1 MKKNAETNNI
11 EIKNNNAETEKK
23 GLFSQATRRRFRF
36 GSNMIV
42 LAILVIV
49 VFVVVNVVL
58 ERFSTR
64 LTLDLT
70 SEKLYTIGDVTK
82 KNMEALE
89 KDVEIIALYDRVKG
103 EADTD
108 KVAVMKVLDL
118 YEPFERITVSYVDPD
133 SHPNFILDTV
143 GRINAGSYSAG
154 DYIVKCGEKTRR
166 ISKSEMYVTTT
177 QTYNSFYSYEVQS
190 GMQAERK
197 LTTAVLYVTADVS
210 PVVYYINNHGEEDIS
225 DYSML
230 LTYIEGLGCDV
241 KELNMGKITEMPE
254 DAAVAIIM
262 GPKFDITP
270 AESVML
276 QQWLEQG
283 AGQLAIAADPMQSGS
298 EFANLNE
305 LLTKMFAL
313 SLNNDQISDDTNR
326 ISSAANAFS
335 FLGQSVSNG
344 PIENSSV
351 YQVPVFT
358 SRSINVQNIDE
369 STAGIK
375 HYPIM
380 QTYETAVSTAIVGGT
395 KSAPGIFTVG
405 AAAKNLN
412 FNEVSHA
419 IVFGSTMAFT
429 DEYYA
434 LYGAYTVRSLSIYA
448 MGVDWMIE
456 SYGTNEGTEIAQKN
470 YGSTNLIVT
479 AGLRNTLGIIAAVVV
494 PLIIIGIGI
503 VVWLKRRHL

>member
-1 MKKNAETNNI
+1 MKNVNTES
-11 EIKNNNAETEKK
+11 EKK
-23 GLFSQATRRRFRF
+23 GLFSQTARRRFRF

-42 LAILVIV
+42 LAALVIV

-58 ERFSTR
+58 ERFSSK

-70 SEKLYTIGDVTK
+70 NEKLYTIGEVTK
-82 KNMEALE
+82 RNMENLE

-108 KVAVMKVLDL
+108 KVAVIKVLDL
-118 YEPFERITVSYVDPD
+118 YEPFDKITVSYVDPD

-143 GRINAGSYSAG
+143 GKINAGSYSAG

-166 ISKSEMYVTTT
+166 IPASEMYVTTT

-210 PVVYYINNHGEEDIS
+210 PVVYYITNHGEEDIGS
-225 DYSML
+225 FSML

-241 KELNMGKITEMPE
+241 KELNMSKITEMPE
-254 DAAVAIIM
+254 DAAVAILM
-262 GPKFDITP
+262 GPKFDISP
-270 AESVML
+270 AESAMI
-276 QQWLEQG
+276 QQWLEQK
-283 AGQLAIAADPMQSGS
+283 AGQLAVAVDPMQSGI
-298 EFANLNE
+298 EFANLND
-305 LLTKMFAL
+305 LLSRMFGL
-313 SLNNDQISDDTNR
+313 SLNNDQVSDDINK
-326 ISSAANAFS
+326 IASASNSFS

-344 PIENSSV
+344 PIENSSI
-351 YQVPVFT
+351 YTIPIFS
-358 SRSINVQNIDE
+358 SRSVNVQNIDG
-369 STAGIK
+369 SSAGIE
-375 HYPIM
+375 HYPII
-380 QTYETAVSTAIVGGT
+380 QTLDTAVSTEIIGGA
-395 KSAPGIFTVG
+395 KSSQGIFTVG
-405 AAAKNLN
+405 AAGRNYN
-412 FNEVSHA
+412 FNEDTHA
-419 IVFGSTMAFT
+419 IVFGSTLAFT

-456 SYGTNEGTEIAQKN
+456 SYGTNEGNEIAQKN

-479 AGLRNTLGIIAAVVV
+479 TGLRTTLGIIATIVIPV
-494 PLIIIGIGI
+494 IIIGIGL
-503 VVWLKRRHL
+503 VVWLRRRHL